1 MPPMPS
7 VRPESTANTT
17 VSGSGITE
25 IVLPNQQSSAIYLP
39 SLAFLSREGMD
50 RWLTWMV
57 PQGITKSSLQQ
68 YGFDF
73 AKTRFIYPKSEE
85 QCFWLLWE
93 ALAEGNSH
101 TVVGSPG
108 RLTDDQ
114 LKRLEHAACTGR
126 CHGLLLRD
134 RERSVGRG

>member
-1 MPPMPS
+1 MG
-7 VRPESTANTT
+7 N
-17 VSGSGITE
+17 GGITE
-25 IVLPNQQSSAIYLP
+25 IVLPNNESSRLYLP
-39 SLAFLSREGMD
+39 SLAFLSREGTD
-50 RWLTWMV
+50 RWLTWIV
-57 PQGITKSSLQQ
+57 PQGITKHLLQQ

-73 AKTRFIYPKSEE
+73 SKTRFIYSKSTE

-108 RLTDDQ
+108 RLSDYQ
-114 LKRLEHAACTGR
+114 LNRLEHAALTGR

-134 RERSVGRG
+134 RQPLSH